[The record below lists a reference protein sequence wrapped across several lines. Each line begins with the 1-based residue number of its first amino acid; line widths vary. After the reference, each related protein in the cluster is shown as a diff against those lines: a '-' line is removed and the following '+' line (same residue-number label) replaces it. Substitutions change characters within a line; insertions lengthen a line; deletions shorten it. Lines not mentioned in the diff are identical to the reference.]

1 MFIYS
6 SESEEDGKKAVAATK
21 GIQSVGHKYT
31 APLHSDSHDWG
42 GLNSGFIYFFNFG
55 KKCSF
60 SHIMI

>member
-42 GLNSGFIYFFNFG
+42 GLNSGFIYFLILAKNVHFL
-55 KKCSF
+55 
-60 SHIMI
+60 IL